1 MPHLSPSSNDP
12 IIGFE
17 AVKKSKYERGDAS
30 RCIELTP
37 TSIIEN
43 KPLICDKHKLIPYTT
58 IHALL
63 ESNDDYSI
71 VCFSTIILECHQ
83 NNHQYEMFV
92 KDGKTT
98 HDTSITIQTSF
109 FFHLMSYIN
118 CLFTFLTIEIQTSFL
133 PNLLS
138 HKLT

>member
-12 IIGFE
+12 VIGFE

-71 VCFSTIILECHQ
+71 VRFATIILECHQ

-109 FFHLMSYIN
+109 FFFI
-118 CLFTFLTIEIQTSFL
+118 
-133 PNLLS
+133 
-138 HKLT
+138 